1 MSALDASNL
10 STTQLLVALGL
21 GTPLQR
27 GITGAV
33 LVGTTAYLA
42 RWPAAAFTEDG
53 ELRPLKYLSPEPDA
67 TWKHFLLVPVTAG
80 AAFFLFT

>member
-1 MSALDASNL
+1 MSELDPANL

-33 LVGTTAYLA
+33 LVGTAAYLA

-53 ELRPLKYLSPEPDA
+53 ELRPPKYFSPEPDA
-67 TWKHFLLVPVTAG
+67 TYKHFLLVPLTAG
-80 AAFFLFT
+80 AVFFLFT